1 MLSFV
6 VAMHHLLA
14 EIRASHQN
22 IKEADIYLESTC
34 VFSLYLITVFGTFHS
49 HPYLSSANLGTTGA
63 PVCGAFQAGA
73 VWSDG
78 ENRDGKNQEQREQ
91 KREW

>member
-6 VAMHHLLA
+6 VATHHLVA

-34 VFSLYLITVFGTFHS
+34 VFSVYLITVFVTFHS
-49 HPYLSSANLGTTGA
+49 HPFL
-63 PVCGAFQAGA
+63 
-73 VWSDG
+73 
-78 ENRDGKNQEQREQ
+78 
-91 KREW
+91 